1 MLSPDIIARIKALDL
16 RGRHV
21 ATDLMSGDYAS
32 AFHGRG
38 MEFHEVREYVPGD
51 DVRGIDWNVTA
62 RMNQPFIK
70 VFREERELTLMLLV
84 DVSASLASGAGR
96 SRREAAAEL
105 AAVLAWLAIKSND
118 RVGLMLFGETVELFV
133 PPKKG
138 QGHVWRIIRDVLT
151 WSHHAKATNIGGAL
165 DQLAKTVKRRAVCFV
180 ISDFLT
186 GPFTKTLDQVARQH
200 DVTCVRMGHDPLD
213 GIIQTAGAN
222 AKGAGIGVFI
232 DRESG
237 EMIEVDTSDVKVRN
251 AILAAHSD
259 RIKEFEQMVRRSGA
273 DMFTVMS
280 SESVVDPLAAYLRR
294 HERKR
299 RSL

>member
-1 MLSPDIIARIKALDL
+1 MLSPEIIARIKALDL

-21 ATDLMSGDYAS
+21 ATDLMTGDYAS

-84 DVSASLASGAGR
+84 DVSASLASGVGR

-105 AAVLAWLAIKSND
+105 AAVLAWLAIRSND

-133 PPKKG
+133 PPRKG

-151 WSHHAKATNIGGAL
+151 WSDQSKGTNIEGAL
-165 DQLAKTVKRRAVCFV
+165 DQLGKMVKRRAVCFV

-186 GPFTKTLDQVARQH
+186 APINKALGRVSRQH
-200 DVTCVRMGHDPLD
+200 DVTCVHMSQDPLD
-213 GIIQTAGAN
+213 GIMLS
-222 AKGAGIGVFI
+222 KGSGVAVFM
-232 DRESG
+232 DRETG
-237 EMIEVDTSDVKVRN
+237 ELIEVDTSNRVTRN
-251 AILAAHSD
+251 AIVAAHHD
-259 RIKEFEQMVRRSGA
+259 RQEALEASIRKCGA
-273 DMFTVMS
+273 DLFAVKS
-280 SESVVDPLAAYLRR
+280 DQSVVDPLAAYLRR
-294 HERKR
+294 HERAR
-299 RSL
+299 RTS

>member
-1 MLSPDIIARIKALDL
+1 MLSAEVIARIKALDL

-70 VFREERELTLMLLV
+70 VFREERELTIMLLV
-84 DVSASLASGAGR
+84 DVSASLASGLTR

-105 AAVLAWLAIKSND
+105 AAVLAWLAIRGND
-118 RVGLMLFGETVELFV
+118 RVGLMLFGSGVELFV
-133 PPKKG
+133 PPRKG

-151 WSHHAKATNIGGAL
+151 WSKQGTASNIDGAL
-165 DQLAKTVKRRAVCFV
+165 DQLAKMVKRRAVCFV

-186 GPFTKTLDQVARQH
+186 GPIAKALGRVARQH
-200 DVTCVRMGHDPLD
+200 DVTCVHMGQDPLD
-213 GIIQTAGAN
+213 GAIAADGGTLFG
-222 AKGAGIGVFI
+222 GGVSVFV
-232 DRESG
+232 DRETG
-237 EMIEVDTSDVKVRN
+237 ELIELDTSNKSYRLAIVDAHRARIHALEETVR
-251 AILAAHSD
+251 
-259 RIKEFEQMVRRSGA
+259 KSGA
-273 DMFTVMS
+273 DLFTVHS
-280 SESVVDPLAAYLRR
+280 NESVVDPLATYLRQHQGGR
-294 HERKR
+294 R
-299 RSL
+299 RS